1 MSKYK
6 KFHFVKYE
14 FGTVEAESDQLASQM
29 AAHPLAP
36 KQSQILTIVSK
47 KIGTPVF
54 PNLQHEEL
62 IDRIANLETAIIWK
76 VEHFEE
82 KAKEIEKDKM
92 AKQELF
98 NRSAFEFA
106 LYEMI
111 KNHTRSEGISWDTVE
126 FYLNEFCLNKSN

>member
-1 MSKYK
+1 MNNKQ

-14 FGTVEAESDQLASQM
+14 FGTVDAENPQIASR
-29 AAHPLAP
+29 L
-36 KQSQILTIVSK
+36 ILTPFAPVQSK
-47 KIGTPVF
+47 VLTIISSKVGTPVF

-62 IDRIANLETAIIWK
+62 IDRIANLETAVIWK

-92 AKQELF
+92 AKHELF

-106 LYEMI
+106 LCKMI
-111 KNHTRSEGISWDTVE
+111 KNHIRSEGISWDTVE